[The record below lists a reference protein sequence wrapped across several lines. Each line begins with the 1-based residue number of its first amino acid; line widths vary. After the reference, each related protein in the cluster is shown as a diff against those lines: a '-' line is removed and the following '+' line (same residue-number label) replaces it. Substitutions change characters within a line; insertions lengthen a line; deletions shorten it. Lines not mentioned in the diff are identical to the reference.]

1 VTPRTPAQL
10 AQSQLEAYNARDLEG
25 FVSCYD
31 AQVEVRRLPG
41 DAVTA
46 RGRDGMRAVYSDLF
60 ARAPSLGCRLLHR
73 IEHGSFVVDHE
84 EVTGIPGRGTIRAV
98 AIYEAGPEGIRRV
111 WFLDAG
117 RS

>member
-1 VTPRTPAQL
+1 VTTRRPAEF
-10 AQSQLEAYNARDLEG
+10 AQAQLEAYNARDLER
-25 FVSCYD
+25 FVACYD
-31 AQVEVRRLPG
+31 AQVEIRRLPD

-46 RGRDGMRAVYSDLF
+46 RGREGLRALYSDLF
-60 ARAPSLGCRLLHR
+60 ARAPSLACRLLHR
-73 IEHGSFVVDHE
+73 IEHGAFVVDHE

-98 AIYEAGPEGIRRV
+98 AVYEAGPEGIRRV